1 MTFWHAQGRHVKVVY
16 FSDTSVVP
24 LHKAYFGPG
33 PGSILLDNV
42 LCYGNESSLLM
53 CRHDPI
59 GVHNCLHSE
68 DAGVRC
74 GGKVR
79 GRRVVHGVMKCGPQ
93 HPNGKG

>member
-1 MTFWHAQGRHVKVVY
+1 MVY

-24 LHKAYFGPG
+24 LRKAYFGPG

-53 CRHDPI
+53 CRHNPI
-59 GVHNCLHSE
+59 GVHDCLHSE

-74 GGKVR
+74 GGKMMVNVKGILWCREVR
-79 GRRVVHGVMKCGPQ
+79 ELQCDM
-93 HPNGKG
+93 